1 MTPSAHASR
10 RFHGATE
17 DPTPPT
23 STERFSLRA
32 YSPWLYAEI
41 PSSKPVKPPST
52 QRPPRI
58 QPARIGDPPAPPVAF
73 VAVSPEVIVAWL
85 RANGWATAPQIAAGL
100 NRKRPESVTR
110 FLRQGID
117 GVEVKGWDRKS
128 ARKPVAVW
136 GIKDD
141 GHTSTSSATAA

>member
-1 MTPSAHASR
+1 MTPTAHASR

-41 PSSKPVKPPST
+41 PSSKPVKPQAPN
-52 QRPPRI
+52 RPRRE
-58 QPARIGDPPAPPVAF
+58 QPARIGEPPAPPVF
-73 VAVSPEVIVAWL
+73 VAVKPEIIRAWL
-85 RANGWATAPQIAAGL
+85 RANGPATAPQIAAGL
-100 NRKRPESVTR
+100 NRKRPENVTR
-110 FLRQGID
+110 FLRRGID
-117 GVEVKGWDRKS
+117 GVEVKGWDRAS
-128 ARKPVAVW
+128 ARKPVAIC

-141 GHTSTSSATAA
+141 GHASTP